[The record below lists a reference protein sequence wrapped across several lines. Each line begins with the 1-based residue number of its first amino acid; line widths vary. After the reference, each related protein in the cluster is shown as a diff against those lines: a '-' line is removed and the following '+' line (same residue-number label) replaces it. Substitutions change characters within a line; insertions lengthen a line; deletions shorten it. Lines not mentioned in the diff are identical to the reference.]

1 MGIGFQQ
8 GDGKAERRMAPR
20 SETRLDIS
28 VRERGRTALTSRI
41 VSLSRLGC
49 AISGYRFVAPG
60 GPVWIKLPGLESQA
74 GHVAW
79 CEEYDAGI
87 SFDQPLHPAVLA
99 RFTGEVQ
106 GATYIPAP
114 ESVPTVTIPAAAN
127 DTLLTRREQIMQGIT
142 ETERTPLVQRK
153 TNTGMGLLGMINRR
167 VHRQIDYR
175 YEPRFADPVSMDEAA
190 LTIDGQNARVLNAS
204 ASGLR
209 LAVDLEAEIGDHV
222 SVEFAG
228 FDAYQ
233 GRLVWL
239 RNGEAGISLP
249 PNTIE
254 LCDTAA

>member
-41 VSLSRLGC
+41 LSLSRLGC
-49 AISGYRFVAPG
+49 TIAGYRFIAPG
-60 GPVWIKLPGLESQA
+60 GLVWIKLPGLESLS
-74 GHVAW
+74 GHVVW
-79 CEEYDAGI
+79 CHEYDAGI

-99 RFTGEVQ
+99 RFTGQIE
-106 GATYIPAP
+106 GAIYIPAFD
-114 ESVPTVTIPAAAN
+114 SLPTVAIPAAAN
-127 DTLLTRREQIMQGIT
+127 DVLLTRREQIMQGIT
-142 ETERTPLVQRK
+142 ESDRTPLVQRK
-153 TNTGMGLLGMINRR
+153 AASNIGLLGMVNRR
-167 VHRQIDYR
+167 VARQVNYR
-175 YEPRFADPVSMDEAA
+175 HETRFADPVSMDEAA
-190 LTIDGQNARVLNAS
+190 LTVAGRPARVLNAS

-209 LAVDLEAEIGDHV
+209 LAVDLDAEIGDQV
-222 SVEFAG
+222 AVEFAG
-228 FDAYQ
+228 FDAYN

-254 LCDTAA
+254 LCDNAA